1 MSEHSR
7 AFAAPGKYVQG
18 PDEILHLEEYTK
30 QFGENVFVV
39 IDGFLFNPIKE
50 TLKNVYKECT
60 SNITCE
66 KFEGEICNE
75 EIERLLNIIG
85 NCHYEVIVGIGGGKT
100 LDTAKV
106 LATKLDVATIIVPT
120 AASTDAPT
128 SAVSIVYTKEGVA
141 SHGVFHKKNPDLILM
156 DTDIIAK
163 APVRLLISGMGD
175 ALATYFEAR
184 ACQESN
190 AFNYVGRRYKPTL
203 AAIAI
208 AKTCYETLM
217 EDGLKAKMLAELQ
230 VTGKALENVIEAN
243 TLLSGL
249 GFESVGCAGAHGI
262 HDCLTTLDETHKYFH
277 GEKVAFG
284 TICQL
289 ILENRP
295 KEEVEKV
302 INFCINVGLPVTLS
316 EIGISDTSR
325 EHLMKAAQTAA
336 ESDLLKSEPFEVNS
350 EMIYGSLLAAD
361 AYGKKLKAK

>member
-1 MSEHSR
+1 MEEYTR

-18 PDEILHLEEYTK
+18 PKEILHLEEYTK
-30 QFGENVFVV
+30 QFGENVFIL
-39 IDGFLFNPIKE
+39 IDGFLFNQIQE
-50 TLKNVYKECT
+50 TLKNVYKDCT
-60 SNITCE
+60 SNMTCD
-66 KFEGEICNE
+66 KFQGEICNE
-75 EIERLLNIIG
+75 EIDRLLNIIG

-106 LATKLDVATIIVPT
+106 LATKLNAATIIVPT

-128 SAVSIVYTKEGVA
+128 SAMSIVYTKEGAV
-141 SHGVFHKKNPDLILM
+141 SHGVFHKTNPDLILM

-163 APVRLLISGMGD
+163 APVRLLVSGMGD

-184 ACQESN
+184 SCQESN
-190 AFNYVGRRYKPTL
+190 ASNYVGRGYKPTL

-208 AKTCYETLM
+208 AKACYETLL

-262 HDCLTTLDETHKYFH
+262 HDCLTTLDETHKYYH

-284 TICQL
+284 TICEL
-289 ILENRP
+289 ILENRQH
-295 KEEVEKV
+295 EEIEK
-302 INFCINVGLPVTLS
+302 IIHFCMNIGLPVTLN
-316 EIGISDTSR
+316 EIGICDTSK
-325 EHLMKAAQTAA
+325 EHLMKAAKAA
-336 ESDLLKSEPFEVNS
+336 VESESLKSEPFDVNA
-350 EMIYGSLLAAD
+350 EMVYGALLAAD